1 MSQDNKNA
9 YQFYF
14 LMFEEGIYVH
24 VYINVDVK
32 ICSFYLSV
40 FLFL

>member
-9 YQFYF
+9 YQIYF
-14 LMFEEGIYVH
+14 LIIEKGIH

-32 ICSFYLSV
+32 ICSSYLSV